1 MSPRAAFATIDDV
14 TSSKRQWLVP
24 AGLILLTLVPAAAG
38 ADRVTQL
45 AAGAQVTAD
54 NARFF
59 ASPVPVITHIVA
71 ATLYCA
77 LGAFQ
82 FVPRLRRQRWHR
94 LAGRLLIPCGLAVA
108 LSGLWMTLFYPRPA
122 DVGTLLTAF
131 RLVFASAML
140 ASIVLGLLAVRR
152 RDFDRHADWMTRAYA
167 IGIGAGTQV
176 FTHLPWILLVGPV
189 GKLSKGL
196 LMLAGWL
203 INLAVAEWTI
213 RRRRN
218 RKRVRP
224 QWTIAARDP
233 GGERL
238 AGAGSHHDTG
248 REVSGGQP
256 AIAGT
261 G

>member
-1 MSPRAAFATIDDV
+1 VIR
-14 TSSKRQWLVP
+14 RQWLVP
-24 AGLILLTLVPAAAG
+24 AGLILLSLVPVAAG
-38 ADRVTQL
+38 ADRVGQL
-45 AAGAQVTAD
+45 AGAAQVTPD

-59 ASPVPVITHIVA
+59 ASPVPVVVHIVA
-71 ATLYCA
+71 ASVYCI

-94 LAGRLLIPCGLAVA
+94 LAGRVLIPCGLAVA

-131 RLVFASAML
+131 RLVFGSAMA
-140 ASIVLGLLAVRR
+140 ASIVLGFLAVRR
-152 RDFDRHADWMTRAYA
+152 RDFARHGAWMTRAYA

-189 GKLSKGL
+189 DKLSKAL

-203 INLAVAEWTI
+203 INLAVAEWAI
-213 RRRRN
+213 RHREG
-218 RKRVRP
+218 VRP
-224 QWTIAARDP
+224 QWTAAVGDP
-233 GGERL
+233 RRERL
-238 AGAGSHHDTG
+238 AGTGGHHHTG
-248 REVSGGQP
+248 REVSSGQP
-256 AIAGT
+256 TVSGT